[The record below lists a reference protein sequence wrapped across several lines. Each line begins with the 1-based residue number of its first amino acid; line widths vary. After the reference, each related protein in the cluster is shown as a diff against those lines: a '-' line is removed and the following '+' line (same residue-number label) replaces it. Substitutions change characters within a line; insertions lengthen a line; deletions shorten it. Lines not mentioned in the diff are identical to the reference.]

1 MLLRS
6 KYLVLFIFFF
16 SNCYPQVIERIEIT
30 TTGSFSQ
37 SSLLNWG
44 GVNNGA
50 QYNRAIIDTIQHN
63 ISRELSY
70 RGYLNPL
77 FNSNISLNEDSQ
89 KVSIFINVVEGD
101 PTYINKIN
109 FIDKDSLLNE
119 NIISSFL
126 FLEGQTINRVDIEE
140 TIAQTLDFY
149 ENNGFPFSSVKINS
163 INYFIDSSDQEHFAD
178 INIEILRGNKSTID
192 KVVITGNADTKDYV
206 IVRELRLEA
215 GEIYSQKK
223 VDELPRRLNRLRFF
237 DPVGA
242 PQFYLNSRKQGVL
255 LINVKEK
262 QTNNFDGILG
272 YIPGTRDGEKGY
284 LTGLVNVSLRNL
296 FGTGRAA
303 AIRWQQFNRYS
314 QELELKYLEPW
325 LFGYPFN
332 VSGSA
337 FQRRQDT
344 TYVQRRFGGALE
356 YLATEDITASVTI
369 GNEQII
375 PTISEIP
382 RFTVYHSSAL
392 TTGVNIKI
400 DTRDDPYAPREGL
413 LFINEY
419 SFSRK
424 KIFGPSEFITA
435 ATKSN
440 INLQRISVGFGMF
453 IELFTR
459 QVVAVSV
466 HWRELK
472 GAFFENSDL
481 FRLGGTNT
489 LRGYREDQ
497 FLGSRV
503 AWSKFE
509 YRFLLTRR
517 TYAFTFF
524 DTGYYLR
531 NADESRAILKQEG
544 FKIGYG
550 VGLNL
555 ETGLGVLGVSFALAK
570 GDNFSD
576 GKIHFGLV
584 NEF

>member
-1 MLLRS
+1 MLPLS
-6 KYLVLFIFFF
+6 KYLILFFFFF
-16 SNCYPQVIERIEIT
+16 SNCYAQVIDKINIT

-37 SSLLNWG
+37 SSLLSWG
-44 GVNNGA
+44 GVNSGTK
-50 QYNRAIIDTIQHN
+50 YYPGVTDTIQTN
-63 ISRELSY
+63 IARHLTY
-70 RGYLNPL
+70 QGYLNPI
-77 FNSNISLNEDSQ
+77 FNSNISLSEDSQ
-89 KVSIFINVVEGD
+89 KVSIQINVDEGE
-101 PTYINKIN
+101 PTYIQKIN

-119 NIISSFL
+119 DIISSFM
-126 FLEGQTINRVDIEE
+126 FLEGQIINKIDIEE
-140 TIAQTLDFY
+140 TIAQTPDYY
-149 ENNGFPFSSVKINS
+149 ENNGFPFASVKIIS
-163 INYFIDSSDQEHFAD
+163 INYIIDSSDQDHYAD
-178 INIEILRGNKSTID
+178 INIEILKGNKSTID
-192 KVVITGNADTKDYV
+192 KVVITGNTDTKDYV
-206 IVRELRLEA
+206 IVRELRIEA

-237 DPVGA
+237 DPVGP
-242 PQFYLNSRKQGVL
+242 PQFLLNSQKQGVL

-262 QTNNFDGILG
+262 QTNNFDGIIG
-272 YIPGTRDGEKGY
+272 YIPGAKEGEKGY

-325 LFGYPFN
+325 LLGYPFN

-337 FQRRQDT
+337 FQRKQDT
-344 TYVQRRFGGALE
+344 IYVQRRFEGSLE
-356 YLATEDITASVTI
+356 YLATEDITAAVSV

-375 PTISEIP
+375 PTISETP
-382 RFTVYHSSAL
+382 RFTVYHSSSI
-392 TTGVNIKI
+392 TTGVNIKV

-413 LFINEY
+413 LFINAY
-419 SFSRK
+419 LFSRK
-424 KIFGPSEFITA
+424 KIFGPSEFINA
-435 ATKSN
+435 ATKTN
-440 INLQRISVGFGMF
+440 INLQRISVSFGAYF
-453 IELFTR
+453 EFFTR
-459 QVVAVSV
+459 QVIAVSL

-497 FLGSRV
+497 FLGSRIG
-503 AWSKFE
+503 WTNFE
-509 YRFLLTRR
+509 YRFLMSRR

-531 NADESRAILKQEG
+531 NADESRSILKQEG

-570 GDNFSD
+570 GDGFSD